1 MTSSEY
7 FDELLSGIETESL
20 PLADKKSNKKS
31 FSEYKHKLNIESGFV
46 KKLCTKY
53 NITENTLFNAVFSI
67 VTARFSGANDALY
80 VLANEKTIPVYC
92 KFDENTTLS
101 DYLTQLEKQI
111 ESSLKNALPFEELT
125 KKYNINTDLVFS
137 YNTDNFWIATPLT
150 EARNDNPLHPTPSSL
165 HSNNWIATAPQSS
178 ALQPPQSLRDSSPTI
193 RVGASSGRVEALGQP
208 TTHHTPLTTPSSAWQ
223 IPHSLP
229 PNYKL
234 AVSVVYNEKEYSI
247 IADYRSDL
255 YEKASIINILQS
267 YEAALTYLT
276 KCHYVK
282 DISILSK
289 EQEAELDKFNNT
301 EAEFDSSKTVVDM
314 FCEVASKYPKHT
326 AVVYK
331 NMKISYAKLDKITSN
346 LAGYLI
352 NSGYKAE
359 DVIAVLIPR
368 SEYMAIVSM
377 GAAKSGCAYQPL
389 DPTYPQDR
397 LHFMLRDSGAKLLI
411 TTRKMQSL
419 VPEYTG
425 KVLYIDEIAS
435 LPDYKEELPRPNPKN
450 LFILLYTSGST
461 GIPKGC
467 MLEYGNIS
475 AFCNNYRLQF
485 KLDTSSKT
493 TAYASY
499 GFDASMM
506 DIFCPLTSGA
516 ELHIIP
522 EEIRLDLVALNSYFV
537 KNGITHA
544 FMTTQVGR
552 QFALGIKNTSL
563 KYLLTG
569 GEKLVPLEP
578 PKEYKLINLYGPTEA
593 TVFITNFQVNKYY
606 ENIPIGKPVSNVKLY
621 IVDNHGNRLP
631 FGACG
636 ELQVAGVQV
645 ARGYLKRPEK
655 TKEVFIKNPFS
666 KEKAYKKIYRTGD
679 VVRLLSNG
687 NLSFVGRRDTQVKIR
702 GFRIELTEVE
712 EVIRHFPEVKDAT
725 VAAFDDDSGGKYIAA
740 YIVSDKKIDVDA
752 LNAFILETKPPYMV
766 PAVTIQIDKI
776 PLNQNH
782 KVNKRALPKPEK
794 KIEDR
799 IKPQNEIQQRIFN
812 CVAEAIGH
820 EDFGITTDFYYAG
833 LTSISSI
840 RLNLLLANEF
850 NVNLKINDLKNNPT
864 VEKLEQFLQK
874 AEKSKTYNIQEVYPL
889 TNTQEGIFID
899 CTANMGTTL
908 YNLPFLF
915 KLSPKI
921 DLLKL
926 KSAIETVIE
935 AHKYLKVR
943 LFMDKNGEIKQRRN
957 DDEKFKIEIID
968 GRNISKNELVKP
980 FNLFGERLARFAI
993 YRTHKGSHLFIDIH
1007 HLIADGTSYEIILN
1021 DIERAYQ
1028 GEEIKAEKYTS
1039 YEAALDNAAAVKSEL
1054 YAKSEKYYDSIFE
1067 NCGGNT
1073 DFKPNLFYNR
1083 QGVKPSLG
1091 MLRILGKK
1099 LKPEKV
1105 KQICKKYGIT
1115 ENIFFNGVFGALLA
1129 SAISVDKSVFTTIYH
1144 GRSDSRLANT
1154 VGMLVKTLPVLCDV
1168 SKDTDYYFKNL
1179 QTQIM
1184 GMMNNDLFP
1193 FPEIS
1198 RKYKIVPNAMVV
1210 YQGEAFE
1217 FDKIC
1222 GEKAE
1227 NIVLDVNAAK
1237 TPISLEVFLNNDS
1250 YRFELEY
1257 RSDMYS
1263 EEYAQALI
1271 KDFENAAV
1279 KLANEKHLSDLI
1291 PQNLFAI
1298 MPCLKEGY
1306 KKKHTK
1312 KHNIND
1318 TAFDFIFEPTPRLF
1332 EAQAEQNP
1340 DKIAV
1345 ICNKKSLTYKELNR
1359 EANKVAHELISRK
1372 IGKEDII
1379 GVLLDRG
1386 INCYVSQQGILKSGA
1401 AFTCISPEYPE
1412 DRVRFI
1418 LEDSSA
1424 KYVIVDKKTKTQYA
1438 DLFKSISTKPLL
1450 IDELLKCKKTDNPN
1464 IEISE
1469 NDLCYCI
1476 YTSGSTG
1483 KPKGVMIEHGNLAN
1497 FVNAN
1502 PKNHETLGFTEK
1514 GSVVLALAAMTFD
1527 VSIMEEFIPL
1537 THGMTVVIATDEEI
1551 HNLDLL
1557 AKLIKENNVDIVATT
1572 PSFLSV
1578 MLEIPQMREALK
1590 NVNSY
1595 DFGAEAFPGCLYDK
1609 IVELNP
1615 DAYIMNGYGPT
1626 ETTISCTM
1634 KVITGNDNITIGIP
1648 NTNVFAYIID
1658 DNCNEV
1664 AEGETGELLICGKG
1678 VGRGYVNLP
1687 DKTAAAFIEFKGMRG
1702 YRTGD
1707 LARINEDG
1715 EIEFH
1720 GRKDNQV
1727 KLRGL
1732 RIELGEVEEAI
1743 CSYPDV
1749 TAAAVI
1755 AIDNM
1760 YLAAY
1765 YTATKDV
1772 TQEELTKFISG
1783 RLAHYMVPNVY
1794 IQLDKMPLTS
1804 SRKIDRKALPKPEIN
1819 IEQALYAA
1827 PQTAEQA
1834 KLCELYAKALKIE
1847 KIGIDDDFFAL
1858 GGTSLTASK
1867 VAVMCLNE
1875 NIPLVYADIFKY
1887 PTIRQLTQA
1896 IYGNVEETENID
1908 EFAKYSYNAI
1918 DTLLAANDVRNADE
1932 VVAGKL
1938 GNVLLTGATGF
1949 LGIHVLKEFVSNY
1962 KGRIYCLVRKG
1973 KYDTPDKRLMNM
1985 MMYYFDSPNRDLFGN
2000 KIICIDGDITNIE
2013 DVNKLIDVP
2022 FDTLVNCAA
2031 CVKHFASDE
2040 TLEKINV
2047 KGVENLISL
2056 CKKAKKRLIQI
2067 STVSVAGE
2075 GIDDKPPYWRK
2086 IAENDLYFNQHITNE
2101 YTRTKFL
2108 AERKVLEAVVDGLD
2122 AKIIRAGNLMSR
2134 NSDGEF
2140 QINFITNGFL
2150 RTLRGYTAIGAFPMS
2165 GMHEGAEF
2173 SPIDVTA
2180 AAVLKLASTNSK
2192 FTVFHACNSHRIYMS
2207 DVIYA
2212 MNNHGFK
2219 INIVSDDEFEKL
2231 VSEYASAHEGSEA
2244 VSGLIAYTS
2253 RGTTRI
2259 YEIDYVNDFT
2269 TQILYRLGFK
2279 WPITDDSYLENAI
2292 KALDNLEFFDDE
2304 NDRI

>member
-7 FDELLSGIETESL
+7 FDSIFSGIETESL
-20 PLADKKSNKKS
+20 PIPDKKSNKKNIYN
-31 FSEYKHKLNIESGFV
+31 YKYDLNIKSEFV
-46 KKLCTKY
+46 RKFCSKF
-53 NITENTLFNAVFSI
+53 NITDNTLFNAVFSI
-67 VTARFSGANDALY
+67 VMARFSGANNALY
-80 VLANEKTIPVYC
+80 VLANGKTIPVYC

-101 DYLTQLEKQI
+101 DYLTQLEEQI
-111 ESSLKNALPFEELT
+111 ESSTKNALPFGEIA
-125 KKYNINTDLVFS
+125 KKYNINTDLVFA
-137 YNTDNFWIATPLT
+137 YNKELNEI
-150 EARNDNPLHPTPSSL
+150 NDF
-165 HSNNWIATAPQSS
+165 
-178 ALQPPQSLRDSSPTI
+178 
-193 RVGASSGRVEALGQP
+193 
-208 TTHHTPLTTPSSAWQ
+208 
-223 IPHSLP
+223 
-229 PNYKL
+229 KL
-234 AVSVVYNEKEYSI
+234 AVSVVSNKDVCSL
-247 IADYRSDL
+247 IASYRSDL

-267 YEAALTYLT
+267 FEAAFENLT
-276 KCHYVK
+276 KCHKIIDV
-282 DISILSK
+282 SILSK
-289 EQEAELDKFNNT
+289 EQEAKLDSFNNT
-301 EAEFDSSKTVVDM
+301 ETEFDSTKTIVDM
-314 FCEVASKYPKHT
+314 FCDVVSKYPKNT

-331 NMKISYAKLDKITSN
+331 NMKVSYAKLDRLTSN

-352 NSGYKAE
+352 KSGYKAE

-368 SEYMAIVSM
+368 CEYMAIVSL
-377 GAAKSGCAYQPL
+377 GVARSGCAYQPL

-419 VPEYTG
+419 VPEYSG
-425 KVLYIDEIAS
+425 KVLFIDEIAA
-435 LPDYKEELPRPNPKN
+435 LPDYKEELPKPNTKN

-467 MLEYGNIS
+467 MIEFGNIS

-485 KLDTSSKT
+485 KLNSSSKT

-506 DIFCPLTSGA
+506 DIFCPLTAGA

-522 EEIRLDLVALNSYFV
+522 EEIRLDLIALNTYFE
-537 KNGITHA
+537 KNSITHA

-569 GEKLVPLEP
+569 GEKLVPIEP
-578 PKEYKLINLYGPTEA
+578 PKGYKFINLYGPTEA

-606 ENIPIGKPVSNVKLY
+606 DNIPIGKPVSNIKLY
-621 IVDNHGNRLP
+621 VVDNHGNRLP

-655 TKEVFIKNPFS
+655 TKEVFIKNPYT

-679 VVRLLSNG
+679 IVRLLSDG
-687 NLSFVGRRDTQVKIR
+687 NISFVGRRDAQVKIR

-712 EVIRHFPEVKDAT
+712 ETIRRFPSIKDAT
-725 VAAFDDDSGGKYIAA
+725 VAAFDDKGGSKYIAA
-740 YIVSDKKIDVDA
+740 YVVSDKKIDIDA

-766 PAVTIQIDKI
+766 PAVTMQIDKI
-776 PLNQNH
+776 PLNQNQ

-794 KIEDR
+794 KIEDK
-799 IKPQNEIQQRIFN
+799 IEPQNEIQQRIFN
-812 CVAEAIGH
+812 CAAEAIGH
-820 EDFGITTDFYYAG
+820 DDFGITTDFYYVG
-833 LTSISSI
+833 LNSISSI

-850 NVNLKINDLKNNPT
+850 DVNIKINDLTNNST
-864 VEKLEQFLQK
+864 VEKLEQFLK
-874 AEKSKTYNIQEVYPL
+874 NAEKTKTYKIQEVYPL

-899 CTANMGTTL
+899 CTANMGTTV

-921 DLLKL
+921 DLVKL
-926 KSAIETVIE
+926 KSAIEKVIE
-935 AHKYLKVR
+935 VHKYLKVK

-957 DDEKFKIEIID
+957 DDEKIRINIID
-968 GRNISKNELVKP
+968 GMDKDELVKP

-993 YRTHKGSHLFIDIH
+993 YRTHRGSHLFIDIH

-1021 DIERAYQ
+1021 DIERAYK
-1028 GEEIKAEKYTS
+1028 GEEIEEEKYTS
-1039 YEAALDNAAAVKSEL
+1039 YEAALDNAEAVKSEL

-1073 DFKPNLFYNR
+1073 DFKPDIIHARHN
-1083 QGVKPSLG
+1083 VKPGLG
-1091 MLRILGKK
+1091 LLKVVGKK
-1099 LKPEKV
+1099 LKQEKV
-1105 KQICKKYGIT
+1105 EYICKKYGIT

-1129 SAISVDKSVFTTIYH
+1129 SAISVDKSIFTTIYH

-1179 QTQIM
+1179 QSQIL

-1210 YQGEAFE
+1210 YQGETFE

-1222 GEKAE
+1222 GEKSE

-1237 TPISLEVFLNNDS
+1237 TPISLEIFLSNGS

-1263 EEYAQALI
+1263 KEYAQALI
-1271 KDFENAAV
+1271 KDFENAAT

-1318 TAFDFIFEPTPRLF
+1318 TQFDFVFEPTTRLF
-1332 EAQAEQNP
+1332 EAQVEQNP
-1340 DKIAV
+1340 NKTAV
-1345 ICNKKSLTYKELNR
+1345 VWNKKSLTYKELNK
-1359 EANKVAHELISRK
+1359 EANKIAHELISK
-1372 IGKEDII
+1372 NIGKDDIV

-1386 INCYVSQQGILKSGA
+1386 INCYVSQQGILKAGA

-1424 KYVIVDKKTKTQYA
+1424 KYVIVDEKTKAQYA
-1438 DLFKSISTKPLL
+1438 EVLANIATKPLL
-1450 IDELLKCKKTDNPN
+1450 INELLKSKKVDNPN
-1464 IEISE
+1464 IEIAE
-1469 NDLCYCI
+1469 HDLCYCI

-1502 PKNHETLGFTEK
+1502 PKNYETLGFTEK

-1557 AKLIKENNVDIVATT
+1557 AKLIKENNVDIIATT

-1578 MLEIPQMREALK
+1578 MLDIPQMREALK
-1590 NVNSY
+1590 NISSY
-1595 DFGAEAFPGCLYDK
+1595 DFGAEAFPGGLYDK
-1609 IVELNP
+1609 IIELNP

-1626 ETTISCTM
+1626 EATISCTM
-1634 KVITGNDNITIGIP
+1634 KVITGNDNVTIGIP
-1648 NTNVFAYIID
+1648 NANVFVYIID

-1664 AEGETGELLICGKG
+1664 ADGDVGELLICGKG
-1678 VGRGYVNLP
+1678 VGRGYINLP
-1687 DKTAAAFIEFKGMRG
+1687 DKTSAAFIDFKGMRG

-1743 CSYPDV
+1743 CAYPEV
-1749 TAAAVI
+1749 TAAAVL

-1765 YTATKDV
+1765 YTATKAV
-1772 TQEELTKFISG
+1772 SQEELTKFISG

-1794 IQLDKMPLTS
+1794 IQLEKMPLTS
-1804 SRKIDRKALPKPEIN
+1804 SKKIDRKALPKPEIN

-1827 PQTAEQA
+1827 PQTEEQA
-1834 KLCELYAKALKIE
+1834 KLCELYAKALKLE

-1896 IYGNVEETENID
+1896 IYGGVEETENID

-1938 GNVLLTGATGF
+1938 GDVLLTGATGF
-1949 LGIHVLKEFVSNY
+1949 LGIHVLKEFITNY
-1962 KGRIYCLVRKG
+1962 KGKIYCLVRKG

-1985 MMYYFDSPNRDLFGN
+1985 MMYYFDSPFRDLFGN

-2013 DVNKLIDVP
+2013 DVNKLVDVP
-2022 FDTLVNCAA
+2022 FNTLINCAA

-2180 AAVLKLASTNSK
+2180 AAVLKLASTNSM

-2219 INIVSDDEFEKL
+2219 INVVSDDEFEKL
-2231 VSEYASAHEGSEA
+2231 VNEYASTHEGSEA

-2259 YEIDYVNDFT
+2259 YELDYVNDFT
-2269 TQILYRLGFK
+2269 TQVLYRLGFK

>member
-31 FSEYKHKLNIESGFV
+31 FSEYKHKLNIESSLI
-46 KKLCTKY
+46 KKLCTKF

-67 VTARFSGANDALY
+67 VMARFSGANDALY
-80 VLANEKTIPVYC
+80 VLANEKTLPVYC

-101 DYLTQLEKQI
+101 DYLTQLEEQI
-111 ESSLKNALPFEELT
+111 ANSAKNTSPFEEIA
-125 KKYNINTDLVFS
+125 KKYNINTDLVFA
-137 YNTDNFWIATPLT
+137 YNKGINEISDF
-150 EARNDNPLHPTPSSL
+150 
-165 HSNNWIATAPQSS
+165 
-178 ALQPPQSLRDSSPTI
+178 
-193 RVGASSGRVEALGQP
+193 
-208 TTHHTPLTTPSSAWQ
+208 
-223 IPHSLP
+223 
-229 PNYKL
+229 KL
-234 AVSVVYNEKEYSI
+234 AVSVVSNKSEFSI
-247 IADYRSDL
+247 ITSYRSDL
-255 YEKASIINILQS
+255 YEKASIMNILQS
-267 YEAALTYLT
+267 FEATFESLT
-276 KCHYVK
+276 KCHRIK
-282 DISILSK
+282 DVSILSK
-289 EQEAELDKFNNT
+289 EQEAKLDGFNNT
-301 EAEFDSSKTVVDM
+301 ETEFDSTKTVIDM
-314 FCEVASKYPKHT
+314 FCDIVSKHPKNT

-331 NMKISYAKLDKITSN
+331 NMKISYAKLERITSN

-352 NSGYKAE
+352 KSGYKVE

-368 SEYMAIVSM
+368 CEYMAIVSM
-377 GAAKSGCAYQPL
+377 GVARSGCAYQPL

-467 MLEYGNIS
+467 MIEYGNIS

-485 KLDTSSKT
+485 KLNSSSKT

-522 EEIRLDLVALNSYFV
+522 EEIRLDLIALNTYFE

-569 GEKLVPLEP
+569 GEKLVPIEP
-578 PKEYKLINLYGPTEA
+578 PKGYKFINLYGPTEA
-593 TVFITNFQVNKYY
+593 TVFITNFLVNRYY
-606 ENIPIGKPVSNVKLY
+606 ENIPIGKPVSNIKLY
-621 IVDNHGNRLP
+621 VVDNHGNRLP

-655 TKEVFIKNPFS
+655 TKEVFIKNPYS
-666 KEKAYKKIYRTGD
+666 KEKAYRKIYRTGD
-679 VVRLLSNG
+679 VVRLLSDG
-687 NLSFVGRRDTQVKIR
+687 NISFVGRRDAQVKIR

-712 EVIRHFPEVKDAT
+712 EIIRRFPSIKDAT
-725 VAAFDDDSGGKYIAA
+725 VAAFDDEGGSKYIAA
-740 YIVSDKKIDVDA
+740 YVVSDKKIDINA
-752 LNAFILETKPPYMV
+752 LNTFILETKPPYMV
-766 PAVTIQIDKI
+766 PAVTMQIDKI
-776 PLNQNH
+776 PLNQNQ

-794 KIEDR
+794 KIEDK
-799 IKPQNEIQQRIFN
+799 IEPQNEIQQRIFN
-812 CVAEAIGH
+812 CAAEAIGH
-820 EDFGITTDFYYAG
+820 NDFGITTDFYYVG

-840 RLNLLLANEF
+840 RLNLLLAKEF
-850 NVNLKINDLKNNPT
+850 DVNLKINDLKDNPT
-864 VEKLEQFLQK
+864 VEKLEQFLK
-874 AEKSKTYNIQEVYPL
+874 NAEKTKTYKIQEVYPL

-915 KLSPKI
+915 KLSPKV

-926 KSAIETVIE
+926 KFAIERVIE
-935 AHKYLKVR
+935 AHKYLKVK

-957 DDEKFKIEIID
+957 DDDKFKINIID
-968 GRNISKNELVKP
+968 GMDKDELVKP

-993 YRTHKGSHLFIDIH
+993 YRTHRGSHLFIDIH
-1007 HLIADGTSYEIILN
+1007 HLIADGTSYEILLN
-1021 DIERAYQ
+1021 DIERAYK
-1028 GEEIKAEKYTS
+1028 GEEIEEEKYTA
-1039 YEAALDNAAAVKSEL
+1039 YEAALDNAEAVKSEL
-1054 YAKSEKYYDSIFE
+1054 YSKSEKYYDSIFE

-1073 DFKPNLFYNR
+1073 DFKPDILHVRHN
-1083 QGVKPSLG
+1083 VKPGLG
-1091 MLRILGKK
+1091 LLKVAGRK
-1099 LKPEKV
+1099 LKQEKV
-1105 KQICKKYGIT
+1105 EYICKKYGIT

-1144 GRSDSRLANT
+1144 GRSDSRLSNT

-1179 QTQIM
+1179 QSQIM

-1210 YQGEAFE
+1210 YQGETFE

-1237 TPISLEVFLNNDS
+1237 TPISLEVFLSNGS

-1263 EEYAQALI
+1263 KEYAQALL
-1271 KDFENAAV
+1271 KDFENAAT

-1298 MPCLKEGY
+1298 MPCLKEGF

-1318 TAFDFIFEPTPRLF
+1318 TQFDFIFEPTTRLF

-1340 DKIAV
+1340 NKTAV
-1345 ICNKKSLTYKELNR
+1345 VCNKQSLTYKELNE
-1359 EANKVAHELISRK
+1359 EANKVAHELVSK
-1372 IGKEDII
+1372 GIGKENIV

-1386 INCYVSQQGILKSGA
+1386 INCYISQQGILKAGA

-1424 KYVIVDKKTKTQYA
+1424 KFVIVDEKTKAQYA
-1438 DLFKSISTKPLL
+1438 ELFKGIETKPLL
-1450 IDELLKCKKTDNPN
+1450 INELLKCKKADNPN
-1464 IEISE
+1464 IEIAE
-1469 NDLCYCI
+1469 HDLCYCI

-1502 PKNHETLGFTEK
+1502 PKNFETLGFTDK
-1514 GSVVLALAAMTFD
+1514 GNVVLALAAMTFD
-1527 VSIMEEFIPL
+1527 VSVMEEFIPL

-1595 DFGAEAFPGCLYDK
+1595 DFGAEAFPGGLYDK

-1626 ETTISCTM
+1626 EATISCTM
-1634 KVITGNDNITIGIP
+1634 KVITGNDNVTIGIP
-1648 NTNVFAYIID
+1648 NANVFVYIID

-1664 AEGETGELLICGKG
+1664 AEGEIGELLICGKG

-1687 DKTAAAFIEFKGMRG
+1687 EKTAEAFIEFKGMRG

-1732 RIELGEVEEAI
+1732 RIELGEVEDAI
-1743 CSYPDV
+1743 CDYPEV
-1749 TAAAVI
+1749 TAAAVL

-1765 YTATKDV
+1765 YTATKPV
-1772 TQEELTKFISG
+1772 SQEELTKFISS

-1794 IQLDKMPLTS
+1794 IQLEKMPLTS
-1804 SRKIDRKALPKPEIN
+1804 SKKIDRKALPKPEIN

-1834 KLCELYAKALKIE
+1834 KLCELYAKALKLE

-1896 IYGNVEETENID
+1896 IYGGVEETENID

-1949 LGIHVLKEFVSNY
+1949 LGIHVLKEFISNY
-1962 KGRIYCLVRKG
+1962 KGKIYCLVRKG

-1985 MMYYFDSPNRDLFGN
+1985 MMYYFDSPFRDLFGN

-2013 DVNKLIDVP
+2013 DVNKLVDVP

-2180 AAVLKLASTNSK
+2180 AAVLKLASTNSM

-2219 INIVSDDEFEKL
+2219 IDIVSEDEFEKL
-2231 VSEYASAHEGSEA
+2231 VNEYASAHEGSEA

-2259 YEIDYVNDFT
+2259 YELDYVNDFT
-2269 TQILYRLGFK
+2269 TQVLYRLGFK